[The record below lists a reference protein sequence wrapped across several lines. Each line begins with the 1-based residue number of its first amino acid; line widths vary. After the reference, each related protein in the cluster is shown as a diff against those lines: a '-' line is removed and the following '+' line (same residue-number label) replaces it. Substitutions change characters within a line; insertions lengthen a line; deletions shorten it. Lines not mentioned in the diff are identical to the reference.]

1 MSDDV
6 SLGGEQNPLRSAEVL
21 APIPEPLLD
30 NCMLIIKVNAQLM
43 SPQLVQQCISEHL
56 VFQPG
61 VNTTAQAC
69 FNAALRAAYSLD
81 ILTHLNR
88 LRPLCV

>member
-21 APIPEPLLD
+21 APTPEPLLD
-30 NCMLIIKVNAQLM
+30 KCMLIVEVNAQLM
-43 SPQLVQQCISEHL
+43 SPQAVQQCVLEYL

-69 FNAALRAAYSLD
+69 FQCRTACSL
-81 ILTHLNR
+81 
-88 LRPLCV
+88 